1 MRRTTLINLCLLS
14 LAVVALV
21 VACTAPQ
28 TPVDAPSQS
37 SPEER
42 TARLPGAQSSSAAT
56 SPASDPTPSGPAA
69 TGASEKTAPG
79 PEATTAPVDPTRP
92 LTVTILNTNDVHGKT
107 DPCG

>member
-1 MRRTTLINLCLLS
+1 MRRTTLLNLCLLS

-28 TPVDAPSQS
+28 TSGDVPSQA

-42 TARLPGAQSSSAAT
+42 TARLPEAAT
-56 SPASDPTPSGPAA
+56 SPTTDPTPSEPVATVASATAAPGIAAA
-69 TGASEKTAPG
+69 TTV
-79 PEATTAPVDPTRP
+79 VDPTQP
-92 LTVTILNTNDVHGKT
+92 LSVTILNTNDVYGKT